1 MADFGQLLEE
11 LPNIADSLK
20 LSIGDANKIR
30 CEATRLNKIGLK
42 LQDIHQ
48 AIDKE
53 LGFEKFKNTAMRALP
68 FLGTA
73 ASFFIPGGFIVD
85 AVIAGGAGF
94 ISDKFGDPEA
104 EVTLEDLK
112 FRVEDWIDWS
122 NNLQE
127 FAQDFLSNKQ
137 LLAHINTEQ
146 LKPSVIEQIKNIE
159 SCLKNNLDFS
169 NYNLLKK
176 ELEKIKNAQHQLTEL
191 QKRLNQITDI
201 IENSESI
208 TDLLFAITSFFGNC
222 DFALDW
228 FHEEYGLIISSYDN
242 FISLGD
248 IFNECESLREKSAN
262 LILQAN
268 TLKGQVEQNLK
279 YIEQENRKEKANSL
293 NSASDATSQVKNN
306 TEVQTQ
312 LKERESSQITK
323 QKSFVVILISIF
335 SILGFGAWIGR
346 EKILPVQ
353 PISAASN
360 QEIEIANFKNAQ
372 EIAMEAAL
380 IVQNNPNSLDTWE
393 QAETKWQKVLKL
405 LENIPEGTSVYYDA
419 KNKLA
424 TYRLNYETLKKK
436 LVKEREANLNWENA
450 QKIALEAAI
459 IVQNPPHAKE
469 VWQQAKDKWEQSIK
483 LLEAIPKDTFLY
495 QQAQEKLITYRTN
508 YTAISIRIK

>member
-30 CEATRLNKIGLK
+30 YEATRLNKIEVK
-42 LQDIHQ
+42 LQNIHE

-73 ASFFIPGGFIVD
+73 ASFLIPGGFIVD
-85 AVIAGGAGF
+85 AVIAGGAGL

-112 FRVEDWIDWS
+112 LRVEDWIDWS
-122 NNLQE
+122 NELQE
-127 FAQDFLSNKQ
+127 LAEDFLSNKQ
-137 LLAHINTEQ
+137 LIAHINTEQ
-146 LKPSVIEQIKNIE
+146 LKPSVIEQIKNIDN
-159 SCLKNNLDFS
+159 CLKNNLDFN

-176 ELEKIKNAQHQLTEL
+176 ELDNIKNAQYQLTQL
-191 QKRLNQITDI
+191 QERLNRIIDI
-201 IENSESI
+201 IENGESI
-208 TDLLFAITSFFGNC
+208 TDFLFAITSFFGNC

-228 FHEEYGLIISSYDN
+228 LHEEYGLIISSYDS

-248 IFNECESLREKSAN
+248 IFNECDSLREKSAN

-279 YIEQENRKEKANSL
+279 YIEQENRKEKAKSL
-293 NSASDATSQVKNN
+293 NSASNATSQIKNN
-306 TEVQTQ
+306 SEVQTQ
-312 LKERESSQITK
+312 FKERESSQITK
-323 QKSFVVILISIF
+323 QKTFVVILISIF
-335 SILGFGAWIGR
+335 SILGFGAWISR

-360 QEIEIANFKNAQ
+360 QEREIVANFKNAQ

-393 QAETKWQKVLKL
+393 QADTKWQQVLKL
-405 LENIPEGTSVYYDA
+405 LENIPEGTSVSTDA

-424 TYRLNYETLKKK
+424 TYRLNYETLNKK
-436 LVKEREANLNWENA
+436 LVKEREANSNWVNA
-450 QKIALEAAI
+450 QKVALEAAI
-459 IVQNPPHAKE
+459 MVQNPPHPKE
-469 VWQQAKDKWEQSIK
+469 IWQQASYKWEQSIK
-483 LLEAIPKDTFLY
+483 LL
-495 QQAQEKLITYRTN
+495 
-508 YTAISIRIK
+508 